1 MNTTHTYVSRWQLS
15 IAVRILRLVLIE
27 NSLLLYHANALL
39 FVSDLTML
47 LSKGRH
53 LVWIETQFL
62 LLVLLVTD
70 NWLSRLL
77 FVLATVIIIKV
88 VTLYVH
94 NARTLR

>member
-27 NSLLLYHANALL
+27 NSLLLYHANTLL

-47 LSKGRH
+47 LGKGRH

-70 NWLSRLL
+70 NWLSGLL